1 MARKIDLSKIREAK
15 NTQFNPN
22 KVKTTVTKKKVA
34 QPEVVKEPEEI
45 VKLEPPKAV
54 EEKPKAK
61 KAIKKP
67 KPSRVGRPVDKNKK
81 PTRATSIRIHP
92 DLIEIPKILAGVSRK
107 NVFTIYNE
115 MIIEALQKYQKK
127 YPGLIDDLK
136 APPKEEI

>member
-22 KVKTTVTKKKVA
+22 KVKEATAKKKVEK
-34 QPEVVKEPEEI
+34 PEVVEEPEI
-45 VKLEPPKAV
+45 VEPPKAA

-61 KAIKKP
+61 KATKKQ

>member
-1 MARKIDLSKIREAK
+1 MARKIDLKQIQQAK

-22 KVKTTVTKKKVA
+22 KVEEVTPKKKVEK
-34 QPEVVKEPEEI
+34 PKVVVEEPEI
-45 VKLEPPKAV
+45 VEPPKAV

-61 KAIKKP
+61 KAAKKQ

-115 MIIEALQKYQKK
+115 MIIEALDKYQKK

>member
-22 KVKTTVTKKKVA
+22 KVNKTTAKPKTEK
-34 QPEVVKEPEEI
+34 PEVVEEPEI
-45 VKLEPPKAV
+45 VEPPKV
-54 EEKPKAK
+54 VKEKPKANK
-61 KAIKKP
+61 VSKNQ

-115 MIIEALQKYQKK
+115 MIIEALHKYQKK
-127 YPGLIDDLK
+127 YPGLIDDLQ